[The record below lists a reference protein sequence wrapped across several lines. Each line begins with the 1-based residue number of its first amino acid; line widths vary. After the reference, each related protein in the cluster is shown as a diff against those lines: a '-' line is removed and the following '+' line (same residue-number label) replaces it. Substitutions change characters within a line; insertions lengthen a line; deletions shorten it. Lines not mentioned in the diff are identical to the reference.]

1 MFKGLNTAEREK
13 LIDNLQEVRFSR
25 GAEILKQGDPGETF
39 YIVKTGTVKVTQMQ
53 KGASRAETIKEAL
66 GSGDYFGEMAL
77 LESQPRMATVTASLG
92 FALGL
97 GFGLGLGLGSGMALG
112 LGFRVG

>member
-39 YIVKTGTVKVTQMQ
+39 YIVKTGTVKVTQVQ

-66 GSGDYFGEMAL
+66 SSGDYFGEMAL

-92 FALGL
+92 LAL
-97 GFGLGLGLGSGMALG
+97 GFGLGLGLGLG
-112 LGFRVG
+112 VGC